1 MHEVGDNELPQNH
14 YSIWEQG
21 NMLVYICRHE
31 FKTWVDK
38 NNSFRLE
45 SMVICW
51 LTHITHRGSNFLKIK
66 VNDHGQIDIHL
77 WIFNSFERSVSY
89 ILRGSSVLR
98 PKEWHHLCIGIDG
111 ESNTVYSNLVITRF
125 MRHSIGVVA
134 LAASKRHALS
144 KWHAQQ
150 K

>member
-1 MHEVGDNELPQNH
+1 M
-14 YSIWEQG
+14 
-21 NMLVYICRHE
+21 
-31 FKTWVDK
+31 
-38 NNSFRLE
+38 
-45 SMVICW
+45 
-51 LTHITHRGSNFLKIK
+51 
-66 VNDHGQIDIHL
+66 NDHGQIDIHL

-125 MRHSIGVVA
+125 MCHLMGVVA

-144 KWHAQQ
+144 KWHAATEINMCCHLYSNWAKFKKTFLQQ
-150 K
+150 CHKNVMEMHFFGTFL